1 MEKDEEGKWLRS
13 EDIDSVDREK
23 GEDLMSLT
31 FLNKKSAQTAS
42 KSAMF
47 VQIDQYHAG

>member
-1 MEKDEEGKWLRS
+1 MITRILKTWK
-13 EDIDSVDREK
+13 IIK
-23 GEDLMSLT
+23 INIFN
-31 FLNKKSAQTAS
+31 FLKQKSAQKAS